1 MRLLLL
7 ACGIAVLPGCGSLLE
22 TTLPA
27 PQAYVLRLAPATVAL
42 QAANPGSL
50 LVQRPEAGP
59 GLASEH
65 IALLRSGQ
73 RFDFYAASRW
83 AAPSPDLVESVLVD
97 QLRASGLFAAVFD
110 DSSPYA
116 PTYNLRCGLR
126 RFEADYTSGGNA
138 PVVQVALDCTFGR
151 HRDRTLIAS
160 FTVQGSATAAED
172 RLSDVVAGFEA
183 ATAAAIAEMQRQVA
197 AALASEKPVAAVP

>member
-7 ACGIAVLPGCGSLLE
+7 ACAVAVLPGCGSLLE
-22 TTLPA
+22 TTMPA
-27 PQAYVLRLAPATVAL
+27 PQAYVLRLAPRTVAV

-59 GLASEH
+59 GLASEN

-83 AAPSPDLVESVLVD
+83 AAPAPDLVESVLVD
-97 QLRASGLFAAVFD
+97 QLRATGLFAAVFD

-116 PTYNLRCGLR
+116 PTYNLRCGMR
-126 RFEADYTSGGNA
+126 RFEADYTSGGNS
-138 PVVQVALDCTFGR
+138 PTVQVALDCTFGR
-151 HRDRTLIAS
+151 HRDRALLAS
-160 FTVQGSATAAED
+160 FTAQGSAAVSED
-172 RLSDVVAGFEA
+172 RLGAVVAGFEA
-183 ATAAAIAEMQRQVA
+183 ATAAAVAEMERQVA
-197 AALASEKPVAAVP
+197 EALASEKPAAGST